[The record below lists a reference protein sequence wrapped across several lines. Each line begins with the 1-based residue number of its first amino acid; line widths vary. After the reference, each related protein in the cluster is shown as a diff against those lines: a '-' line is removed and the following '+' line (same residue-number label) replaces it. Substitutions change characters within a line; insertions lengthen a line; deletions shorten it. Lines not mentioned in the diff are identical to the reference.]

1 MTLETLKKFGADTQ
15 EGLARCMNN
24 EAFYLK
30 LVGMGIADER
40 FETIKPLLD
49 SKDYA
54 AAFEMAHALK
64 GALTNLSLTPI
75 CEPCIEM
82 TELLRARKDMDYTEL
97 YQKMKSAR
105 DRLLEMEAAE

>member
-15 EGLARCMNN
+15 DGLARCMNN

-30 LVGMGIADER
+30 MVKMGLADER
-40 FETIKPLLD
+40 FEALKQVLD
-49 SKDYA
+49 EKDWD

-75 CEPCIEM
+75 SEPCIEM
-82 TELLRARKDMDYTEL
+82 TELLRKKTAMDYTDL
-97 YQKMKSAR
+97 YQKMKSERA
-105 DRLLEMEAAE
+105 RLLHMEEEE

>member
-15 EGLARCMNN
+15 DGLTRCMNN

-30 LVGMGIADER
+30 LVSMGIADER
-40 FETIKPLLD
+40 FETLKPVLD
-49 SKDYA
+49 SKDYNT
-54 AAFEMAHALK
+54 AFEMAHALK

-82 TELLRARKDMDYTEL
+82 TELLRDRKDMDYTEL
-97 YQKMKSAR
+97 YNKMKSER
-105 DRLLEMEAAE
+105 DRLLEMEKAE